1 MLLLELEC
9 GDAVVDALLKG
20 SAHKV
25 PKLALACVE
34 ALRISVKGIGTPAVV
49 PPKPILEGNR
59 APVRLQG
66 RQGSRRGEGSHRG
79 AHQVAR
85 PRCRAQGSDREDGGH
100 HAGGGA
106 SRRGS
111 HRDWPRGSSTA
122 HAQGAGQPA
131 AGHGWRRRHGRG
143 RRRRRGGRRDGRRPE
158 TPDAYELA
166 DPESIL
172 DKLEKQPKDKETP
185 KFWDAVNSAKWKER
199 LDAVTRLKELAD
211 APRLASG
218 DYGDVARALKKI
230 VTKDANIACVGE
242 ACAAAGALAKGLRK
256 EWTREAKVLLPGMLD
271 KLKDKNSSVVQKNQ
285 DALLEFSKHCFS
297 LADVADDILAALA
310 HKMPKVPQQTLLWIA
325 TAARE
330 MKTNTTATH
339 AQRALLPG
347 VLKCIDAANP
357 DVRAAAID
365 AIGAGARG
373 RGVANPW
380 PGRSTSSTTPR
391 RRRSRRCARRGD
403 GREGRRDRRRF
414 ERETPTSRANPPRRS
429 PRPKPRRLEAGSPG
443 PLARPSAAAP
453 KRSGAAAGVVGSSS
467 EADADVAEGAPASKE
482 ELVERASR
490 LYAADV
496 VAKLQSSNWK
506 SGSRA
511 SPPWRRR
518 STRCRTR
525 TRAPPRAIPSARSPS
540 SPALTTKFSRFS
552 RRCSRF
558 LDPSRPRRPS
568 SRNTTGPSRCRDSRR
583 KSRT

>member
-1 MLLLELEC
+1 MEQANPPPDTAGVDAMDVDG
-9 GDAVVDALLKG
+9 GDGAVVVATDA
-20 SAHKV
+20 
-25 PKLALACVE
+25 
-34 ALRISVKGIGTPAVV
+34 
-49 PPKPILEGNR
+49 
-59 APVRLQG
+59 APRL
-66 RQGSRRGEGSHRG
+66 
-79 AHQVAR
+79 
-85 PRCRAQGSDREDGGH
+85 
-100 HAGGGA
+100 
-106 SRRGS
+106 
-111 HRDWPRGSSTA
+111 
-122 HAQGAGQPA
+122 
-131 AGHGWRRRHGRG
+131 
-143 RRRRRGGRRDGRRPE
+143 
-158 TPDAYELA
+158 PDAYEFA

-365 AIGAGARG
+365 AIAGLALAGGGYKSVARA
-373 RGVANPW
+373 VDELDDAKKAKIEEM
-380 PGRSTSSTTPR
+380 
-391 RRRSRRCARRGD
+391 CATA
-403 GREGRRDRRRF
+403 GREGGATGPAPLRTRDPNAASKPAA
-414 ERETPTSRANPPRRS
+414 TLAAAKPAASRS
-429 PRPKPRRLEAGSPG
+429 GLTG

-453 KRSGAAAGVVGSSS
+453 KRSGAAAGVVGSSYEALTPTSPRARRRRRRSWSS
-467 EADADVAEGAPASKE
+467 ER
-482 ELVERASR
+482 LVCTPRTSSRSCSRATG
-490 LYAADV
+490 
-496 VAKLQSSNWK
+496 K

>member
-1 MLLLELEC
+1 MVVAT
-9 GDAVVDALLKG
+9 DA
-20 SAHKV
+20 
-25 PKLALACVE
+25 
-34 ALRISVKGIGTPAVV
+34 
-49 PPKPILEGNR
+49 
-59 APVRLQG
+59 APRL
-66 RQGSRRGEGSHRG
+66 
-79 AHQVAR
+79 
-85 PRCRAQGSDREDGGH
+85 
-100 HAGGGA
+100 
-106 SRRGS
+106 
-111 HRDWPRGSSTA
+111 
-122 HAQGAGQPA
+122 
-131 AGHGWRRRHGRG
+131 
-143 RRRRRGGRRDGRRPE
+143 
-158 TPDAYELA
+158 PDAYKLA

-365 AIGAGARG
+365 AIAAGTRG
-373 RGVANPW
+373 RGVQIRGQG
-380 PGRSTSSTTPR
+380 GRR
-391 RRRSRRCARRGD
+391 VDDAKKAKIEEMCATA
-403 GREGRRDRRRF
+403 GREGGATGPAPPTRDPNVASKPAA
-414 ERETPTSRANPPRRS
+414 TLAAAKPTASRS
-429 PRPKPRRLEAGSPG
+429 GLTG
-443 PLARPSAAAP
+443 PLARPSAAP
-453 KRSGAAAGVVGSSS
+453 KRSGAAAGVVGSSC

-506 SGSRA
+506 ERVEGVAAVAATVDAMSDEDGM
-511 SPPWRRR
+511 
-518 STRCRTR
+518 
-525 TRAPPRAIPSARSPS
+525 PPRAIPSARSPS

-552 RRCSRF
+552 RRCSRS

-568 SRNTTGPSRCRDSRR
+568 SRNATGQSRCRDSRR